1 MFDRTTSVSRNPAAA
16 SSLVLSSLI
25 IGLLTKG
32 CGPPF

>member
-1 MFDRTTSVSRNPAAA
+1 MFDRTASANRKPAVA
-16 SSLVLSSLI
+16 SSLVLSGLI